1 MIVGTGESIDQA
13 FRLKTQAGFI
23 CYSLKEELFLR
34 EASMFTLNAFNWFYE
49 AHHIIQGDLKLQSV
63 DNKY

>member
-1 MIVGTGESIDQA
+1 MCYIQREKKIKDLVHMIVGTGESIDQA

-34 EASMFTLNAFNWFYE
+34 EASMFTLNAFN
-49 AHHIIQGDLKLQSV
+49 
-63 DNKY
+63 